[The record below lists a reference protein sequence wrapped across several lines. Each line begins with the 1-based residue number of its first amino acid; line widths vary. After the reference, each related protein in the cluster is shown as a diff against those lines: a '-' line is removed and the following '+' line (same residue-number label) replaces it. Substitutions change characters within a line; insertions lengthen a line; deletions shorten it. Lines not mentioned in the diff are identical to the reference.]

1 MMPQPAFADP
11 DLARRRADMADPM
24 VAVLGTDRAIT
35 DSEAL
40 ALLRRRYPHVAP
52 SAAGAAGKAQ
62 AGGGADEASAAEARF
77 ASSSSRARRRA
88 CIATGASETR

>member
-40 ALLRRRYPHVAP
+40 ALLRRRYPHVAL
-52 SAAGAAGKAQ
+52 
-62 AGGGADEASAAEARF
+62 
-77 ASSSSRARRRA
+77 
-88 CIATGASETR
+88 C